1 MGEQVLLKGMNDK
14 QSEAVLATEGPVL
27 IMAGAGSGKTRV
39 LTHRVAY
46 LIEEKNVNP
55 WNVLAITFTNK
66 AAREM
71 KERVGN
77 LLDPELAR
85 DVWVSTFHALCMRIL
100 RRDIEKLGY
109 NRAFSITDTSAQ
121 LTLVKQVLRSQN
133 LDPKRFD
140 PKAILSAISAA
151 KNELLNPDDYAKSA
165 KGPFEEVVAQVYKEY
180 QRRLRADSA
189 LDFDDLIMQT
199 IVLFKQEPETLAYY
213 QRKFR
218 YIHVDE
224 YQDTNEAQ
232 YQLVAMLAEGYRN
245 LCVVGDADQSIYGWR
260 GANMKNIL
268 NFKNDYKDAQ
278 VILLEQNYRST
289 QTILDAA
296 NAVIKN
302 NAERQVKTLW
312 TENGKGDKIGYYRAQ
327 SDRDEAYFVIR
338 QIEKMM
344 REQNYHYGDFA
355 ILYRTNAQSRSI
367 EEAFLKSS
375 IPYKIVG
382 GHKFYDRKEI
392 RDALGYLSLA
402 VNPADNISFQRVVNE
417 PKRGIGASTIEKL
430 SDFADEH
437 GWSLLD
443 AAENVELSNISARA
457 RTKLADFAQMM
468 TKLRTKKVG
477 GASVTDLMTAVLED
491 TGYIDALRA
500 EHNLEADA
508 RIDNLQELL
517 TVTQNFDSRYEPDD
531 EEADIFVDFLG
542 ELALLSDADDAPEE
556 PQEVTLMTL
565 HAAKGLE
572 FPIVFLVGMEENL
585 FPLSRAAMDET
596 QLEEERRL
604 AYVGITRAKKKLFLT
619 NAYSRLFH
627 GQHQNNPASRFVEE
641 IPDELLDSQNAEQ
654 QRSDIPFINSRKY
667 GRGNDGQSSY
677 AGGRSSSAYGKPSA
691 PQRRSANHA
700 AAATTAS
707 VTGPTVSDAA
717 KVSWQAGDKAEHR
730 KWGVGT
736 VVKVDGAGED
746 QELDV
751 AFPNMGIKR
760 LLAAFAPL
768 KKVE

>member
-677 AGGRSSSAYGKPSA
+677 AGGRSSSTYGKPSA

>member
-1 MGEQVLLKGMNDK
+1 MAGQVLLDGMNDK

-39 LTHRVAY
+39 LTHRIAY
-46 LIEEKNVNP
+46 LIEERGVNP
-55 WNVLAITFTNK
+55 WNILAITFTNK

-71 KERVGN
+71 KERVGK
-77 LLDPELAR
+77 LLDPELAQ

-100 RRDIEKLGY
+100 RRDIVKLGY
-109 NRAFSITDTSAQ
+109 NQAFSITDTSAQ
-121 LTLVKQVLRSQN
+121 LTLVKQVLRAQN

-140 PKAILSAISAA
+140 PKAILSTISSA
-151 KNELLNPDDYAKSA
+151 KNDLQTPEEYAKTA
-165 KGPFEEVVAQVYKEY
+165 NGPFEEVVAQVYTEY
-180 QRRLRADSA
+180 QHRLRSNSA
-189 LDFDDLIMQT
+189 VDFDDLIMLT
-199 IVLFKQEPETLAYY
+199 IRLFQQEPEILSYY

-218 YIHVDE
+218 YVHVDE

-232 YQLVAMLAEGYRN
+232 YQLVAMLAAGYRN

-260 GANMKNIL
+260 GANMQNIL
-268 NFKNDYKDAQ
+268 DFKKDYQDAQ

-296 NAVIKN
+296 NGVIKN

-312 TENGKGDKIGYYRAQ
+312 TENGRGDKITYYRAQ
-327 SDRDEAYFVIR
+327 SDRDEAYFIIR
-338 QIEKMM
+338 QVETMM
-344 REQNYHYGDFA
+344 REQGYHYGDFA
-355 ILYRTNAQSRSI
+355 VLYRTNAQSRSV

-392 RDALGYLSLA
+392 RDALAYLSLT
-402 VNPADNISFQRVVNE
+402 VNPADDIAFGRVVNE
-417 PKRGIGASTIEKL
+417 PKRGIGTSTLDKL
-430 SDFADEH
+430 TAF
-437 GWSLLD
+437 
-443 AAENVELSNISARA
+443 AAEHDWPLLEAAQNVELSNISARA
-457 RTKLADFAQMM
+457 RTKLIEFADIMENLRKK
-468 TKLRTKKVG
+468 KLQGKV
-477 GASVTDLMTAVLED
+477 TELMTAVMED
-491 TGYIDALRA
+491 TGYLDALRA
-500 EHNLEADA
+500 EHTLDADA

-517 TVTQNFDSRYEPDD
+517 TVTQTFDDRYEPED
-531 EEADIFVDFLG
+531 EESDIYVDFLG
-542 ELALLSDADDAPEE
+542 ELALLSDADDEPEE

-572 FPIVFLVGMEENL
+572 FPVVFLVGMEENL

-619 NAYSRLFH
+619 NAYSRMFH
-627 GQHQNNPASRFVEE
+627 GQHQNNPASRFVGE
-641 IPDELLDSQNAEQ
+641 IDPELLDVQNVAEQ
-654 QRSDIPFINSRKY
+654 KSDIPFINRREY
-667 GRGNDGQSSY
+667 GRTGSGATSGRVGQPASHMT
-677 AGGRSSSAYGKPSA
+677 R
-691 PQRRSANHA
+691 QANRA
-700 AAATTAS
+700 AAGRAS
-707 VTGPTVSDAA
+707 SVIAPTVSDAA

-736 VVKVDGAGED
+736 VVKVTGQGEEM
-746 QELDV
+746 ELDV
-751 AFPNMGIKR
+751 AFPEMGIKR

-768 KKVE
+768 KRVEN